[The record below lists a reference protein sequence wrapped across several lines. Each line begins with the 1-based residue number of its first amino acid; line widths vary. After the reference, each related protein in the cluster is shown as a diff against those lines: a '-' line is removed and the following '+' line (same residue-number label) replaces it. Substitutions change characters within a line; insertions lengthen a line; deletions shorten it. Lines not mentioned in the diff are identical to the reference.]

1 MNVIENEKSVGTYIL
16 LLGFFFICACSFF
29 KKTIEV
35 TETLEQTEIPSRAK
49 HGEISPW
56 AKVAIVREAID

>member
-1 MNVIENEKSVGTYIL
+1 MKRVLELTSCYWD
-16 LLGFFFICACSFF
+16 FFLFVHVLFL

-56 AKVAIVREAID
+56 AKVAIVREATD